1 MRVSEEAVADLVETS
16 GWPGAVAA
24 SSVRGQRVVACH
36 GVSDVRTGRRVRHDT
51 AFRIASLT
59 KPITAAAT
67 VLAFEDRG
75 LPLETP
81 LLELL
86 PTLERDWN
94 ADSRLS
100 AAQVLGQVSG
110 LRESVDASEMAT
122 LGDGDGALLEGA
134 RRVVRAGQE
143 ESPGRRWSYYNG
155 NYFLAGAALAALT
168 DATYEDAVDRM
179 VLTPWSLTRTSFD
192 PPAEPALAHVR
203 GAAVDEGTYPRSRR
217 PSGGL
222 WSTVGDLLGFGE
234 CLMRKAGLLRAVR
247 GSTAPAESTLRY
259 GLGWAIG
266 PSGQMFVNG
275 RLTGYRAVML
285 VAPEHDHVA
294 VALVND
300 GHALPGIAQWISDLQ
315 RPLTGDD
322 LADAIDAFAA

>member
-1 MRVSEEAVADLVETS
+1 MHVSAETVADLVETS
-16 GWPGAVAA
+16 GWPGAAA
-24 SSVRGQRVVACH
+24 GSSFRGRRVIVCH
-36 GVSDVRTGRRVRHDT
+36 GVSDVRTGRGVRPDT

-81 LLELL
+81 LLDLL
-86 PTLERDWN
+86 PALERDWN
-94 ADSRLS
+94 AEGRLS

-122 LGDGDGALLEGA
+122 LGEGDGALLEGA

-143 ESPGRRWSYYNG
+143 ETPGRRWSYYNG
-155 NYFLAGAALAALT
+155 NYVLAGAALAALT
-168 DATYEDAVDRM
+168 EATYEDAVDRM
-179 VLTPWSLTRTSFD
+179 VLTPWSLTRTTFH
-192 PPAEPALAHVR
+192 PPAELALGHVR
-203 GAAVDEGTYPRSRR
+203 GTAVDQTTYPRSRR

-222 WSTVGDLLGFGE
+222 WSTIGDLLGFGE
-234 CLMRKAGLLRAVR
+234 CLMRNAGLLRAVR
-247 GSTAPAESTLRY
+247 AAATPEASSMRY
-259 GLGWAIG
+259 GLGWALG

-275 RLTGYRAVML
+275 RLTGYRAVMIV
-285 VAPEHDHVA
+285 VAEHDHVA

-300 GHALPGIAQWISDLQ
+300 EHALPGIAQWISDLQ
-315 RPLTGDD
+315 HPLTGDD
-322 LADAIDAFAA
+322 LADAIDSFAA